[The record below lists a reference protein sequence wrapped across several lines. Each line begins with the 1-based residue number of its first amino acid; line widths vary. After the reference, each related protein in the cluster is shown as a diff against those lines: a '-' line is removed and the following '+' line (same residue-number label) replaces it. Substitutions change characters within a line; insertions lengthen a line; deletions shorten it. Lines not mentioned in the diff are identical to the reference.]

1 MPSINRQKKGTAST
15 SSGARGKAAQ
25 KKSNDA
31 PKRRKSCN
39 QKKKPSTAPTAE
51 NQKAGRKR
59 SSDFIDNEASEERQD
74 EGSARDAKEKTPRK
88 RKDQTSVREPGSGE
102 SDSGEE
108 AETDDT
114 FVTDNSSIE
123 GNSQN
128 THRALDK
135 KLEDKQA
142 LTYRGVIQNLGS
154 LSKVADETPSTSN
167 QEPSETPSTS
177 NQVPSET
184 PSTSSQVPS
193 ETPGTSREPREE
205 VGNAGSDPAQVQ
217 PYFPVALA
225 RSQEQPT
232 QFNFELFM
240 FDTLTL
246 PRGLFSEEERE
257 EVTFQDTK
265 ECVEYCERY
274 VSDCEKELGRLQ
286 EEDQRA
292 NLSKEEMFRASGQ
305 SIANLRTGNDTFDA
319 NLDKLRVDI
328 YGNVMVLNAPQWS
341 DISPQFTHGFPR
353 RLISEG
359 HRGILPGNLTV
370 AARISN
376 QAIRSL
382 SIGDVASFISRKMV
396 KGLGLTLSELVLAR
410 TMTHAHTHSESDSES
425 SDTSSD
431 VEVPSSWDI
440 AHECGDSMPGPH
452 TRGHSNSVRIHVHNL
467 MSSYLSTSAQK
478 DAPQPPSGAQVT
490 TRARTHASGQRR
502 RRPAG
507 RTTGP
512 IMPVIPSV
520 ETGDSQEQVA
530 SSRLDARAALMAQA
544 GIDIARIPKDDSL
557 ARLAEYLRTHQPL
570 PSEQV
575 EMTRNPED
583 PRVRRF
589 QQRFH
594 TVHTAAV
601 EKARQEL
608 WDASKS
614 DCLCLSEP
622 HGGNS
627 SQGTD
632 PGDDCPYV
640 RMSDE
645 GGEIR
650 NVNRLCRNTECRICG
665 LMDYCELTS
674 HVELGVSKNA
684 SLTAKL
690 QVSKHI
696 AHLLNSGDID
706 DDRVAAIT
714 EALCTLLSCKRTKL
728 RNVANTGFLTMLCP
742 FLECVQLQSG
752 WGTLW
757 SSLSKIGSS
766 VGHHKGRR
774 NQVAALLF
782 VRKKCILAPESNWHF
797 YLQTDEEEEREI
809 MDTVFAG
816 CF

>member
-1 MPSINRQKKGTAST
+1 M
-15 SSGARGKAAQ
+15 
-25 KKSNDA
+25 
-31 PKRRKSCN
+31 
-39 QKKKPSTAPTAE
+39 
-51 NQKAGRKR
+51 
-59 SSDFIDNEASEERQD
+59 
-74 EGSARDAKEKTPRK
+74 
-88 RKDQTSVREPGSGE
+88 
-102 SDSGEE
+102 
-108 AETDDT
+108 
-114 FVTDNSSIE
+114 
-123 GNSQN
+123 
-128 THRALDK
+128 
-135 KLEDKQA
+135 
-142 LTYRGVIQNLGS
+142 
-154 LSKVADETPSTSN
+154 
-167 QEPSETPSTS
+167 
-177 NQVPSET
+177 
-184 PSTSSQVPS
+184 
-193 ETPGTSREPREE
+193 
-205 VGNAGSDPAQVQ
+205 
-217 PYFPVALA
+217 
-225 RSQEQPT
+225 
-232 QFNFELFM
+232 
-240 FDTLTL
+240 
-246 PRGLFSEEERE
+246 
-257 EVTFQDTK
+257 
-265 ECVEYCERY
+265 
-274 VSDCEKELGRLQ
+274 
-286 EEDQRA
+286 RA
-292 NLSKEEMFRASGQ
+292 NLSKEEMFRASGK

-410 TMTHAHTHSESDSES
+410 TSAVKYAGKKQKPARLLDTMIRFGVDFLTLTPLTVEQVRDLRGTISTHWNNVLEHAVTHAHTHSESDSES

-490 TRARTHASGQRR
+490 TRARTHAFGQRR

-530 SSRLDARAALMAQA
+530 SSRRDARAALMAQA

-570 PSEQV
+570 PSEVTSFLVIEPGTSTTAGNLENYPLSIFFDV

-583 PRVRRF
+583 PRVRRL

-757 SSLSKIGSS
+757 SNLSKIGSA